1 MLRYPALFAPDGDGY
16 LVTFRDI
23 PEAITAG
30 STKDEARSMS
40 ADALL
45 SAMDFYFEDQ
55 RVVPPPSEPKKGE
68 ELVALPASASAKV
81 LLLNAMIDKK
91 VTPAELARR
100 LNTSPQVVTRI
111 VDIGHATKI
120 DTIAEALEAMGKH
133 LEISVD

>member
-1 MLRYPALFAPDGDGY
+1 VVQASFNRTLCIFGKDNLLRYPALFSPDGDGY

-45 SAMDFYFEDQ
+45 SAMDFYFEDR
-55 RVVPPPSEPKKGE
+55 RVAPPPSEPKKGE

-81 LLLNAMIDKK
+81 LLLNAMIDQK
-91 VTPAELARR
+91 VMASELARR
-100 LNTSPQVVTRI
+100 LDTRPQDVN
-111 VDIGHATKI
+111 
-120 DTIAEALEAMGKH
+120 
-133 LEISVD
+133 